1 MFTYLPSGVLSQSW
15 GIPEY
20 VGVAAAAAAVFSSRS
35 CGLIVPGHVAEY
47 TIGDQYVVKRQCITV
62 LYTLGSGAIILSNK
76 PSSSFGVS
84 LPYTHTTVQL
94 TLTACLLLLP
104 CHACQKQQQQ
114 QQPHQQPL
122 WWQRTALSGGTT
134 SHQLLTLQ
142 SSQLSPLS
150 THHTASLPHI
160 GTITAFPLR
169 PIIQL
174 SLPTLELSLLSHC
187 QPPYCF
193 PSPHLNYHCFSPVEP
208 SYCFPSQI
216 AMPPWN
222 HNSFSTVEPSKFS
235 HLEGTSTVLPGGT
248 PLYHSLCHLG

>member
-150 THHTASLPHI
+150 T
-160 GTITAFPLR
+160 
-169 PIIQL
+169 IIQL
-174 SLPTLELSLLSHC
+174 HFPTLEPSLLSHC
-187 QPPYCF
+187 DPSYSF
-193 PSPHLNYHCFSPVEP
+193 PSPHWNYHCFPIANHHTA
-208 SYCFPSQI
+208 FPPHI
-216 AMPPWN
+216 
-222 HNSFSTVEPSKFS
+222 
-235 HLEGTSTVLPGGT
+235 
-248 PLYHSLCHLG
+248 